1 MALNQEIKERIFIA
15 ANELYAED
23 SSGEFPNIE
32 IVRQRSRAGM
42 NYVVEAMKEWR
53 AMQRKQVQA
62 FHDPL
67 PDELQRVLKIAAQS
81 LWDTAQQLAN
91 ESLDAARSAFEVE
104 RNDLAELSRQ
114 QSDAFE
120 TQAAELEAARSRIK
134 ELEAQVAEL
143 IEQQRQQAEQ
153 RKRTAEEVH
162 RIAERMTRVENERD
176 KAREVA
182 AAAREDA
189 AKLQGELEAMKTQ
202 NAALLAVLKPV
213 DYNK

>member
-15 ANELYAED
+15 ADELYTED
-23 SSGEFPNIE
+23 SSREFPNIE

-67 PDELQRVLKIAAQS
+67 PDELQKVLKIAAQN

-91 ESLDAARSAFEVE
+91 ESLDAARSAFEIE
-104 RNDLAELSRQ
+104 RNDLIELSRQ

-120 TQAAELEAARSRIK
+120 TQAAELDAARSRIK
-134 ELEAQVAEL
+134 ELEAQVTEL
-143 IEQQRQQAEQ
+143 AEQQRQQAEQ

-162 RIAERMTRVENERD
+162 RIAERMTRAENERD

-189 AKLQGELEAMKTQ
+189 TKLQGELEAMKTQ
-202 NAALLAVLKPV
+202 NAALLAVLKPA